1 MNSLLLFT
9 LTITASQAFIFT
21 PAFHPLSHSK
31 KTLAHPLISS
41 KLFARVQD
49 LPPDDDKFGGSTKC
63 ESGEEEICW
72 DDGNDGGE
80 FQIIW
85 FDETS
90 VVHKFIHQTC
100 IIQGASR

>member
-31 KTLAHPLISS
+31 KTLAHPLQSS

-80 FQIIW
+80 FQII
-85 FDETS
+85 
-90 VVHKFIHQTC
+90 
-100 IIQGASR
+100 